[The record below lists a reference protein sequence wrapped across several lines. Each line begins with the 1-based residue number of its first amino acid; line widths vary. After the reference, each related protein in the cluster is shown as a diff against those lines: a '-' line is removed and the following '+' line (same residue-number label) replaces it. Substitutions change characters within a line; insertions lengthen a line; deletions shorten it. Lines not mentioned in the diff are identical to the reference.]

1 MLLKIAATIGD
12 VVIMILPLTFKE
24 ISEEIISKE
33 ESIEVDDSSDDRL
46 GDKVPFSKVRE
57 AT

>member
-1 MLLKIAATIGD
+1 MKIAVTIGD
-12 VVIMILPLTFKE
+12 VVTMILPLTFKE
-24 ISEEIISKE
+24 IPEEIISKE

-46 GDKVPFSKVRE
+46 VDKVPFSKVRE

>member
-1 MLLKIAATIGD
+1 MLLKIAVTIGD
-12 VVIMILPLTFKE
+12 VVTMILPLTFKE

>member
-12 VVIMILPLTFKE
+12 VVTMILPLTFKE

-33 ESIEVDDSSDDRL
+33 KSIEVDDSSDDRL

>member
-12 VVIMILPLTFKE
+12 VVTMILPLTFKE

>member
-1 MLLKIAATIGD
+1 MLLKIAVTIGD
-12 VVIMILPLTFKE
+12 VVTMILPLTFKE

-33 ESIEVDDSSDDRL
+33 ESIEVDDASDDRL